1 MRCTHY
7 KYTLYPLM
15 KKLYRSLFITLSLL
29 VSFSGA
35 AVTVDQLVANGG
47 QGVVNLYGCYKTGS
61 RLTASRGVTFTK
73 VSDTQVKIK
82 GLYFGQQEY
91 TFTLSNDATVSSC
104 SATTD
109 GNKLAIYYNNTDPS
123 GWKLEAGYMY
133 TDIYNQTPAYN
144 FLEYDYAVFDIVA
157 DGENGTYT
165 LTSTTPLCFA
175 NPRLSQLPFYDIF
188 DKVEVRVLA
197 PNAKASQTVLGY
209 DDNYIV
215 TRGNIRIYGTTSQV
229 HEEYEL
235 NIDID
240 PLTGRFKM
248 LNLANYGYAVDS
260 RNTPGHIEGT
270 IDFVSGDV
278 TFDANQYAFVS
289 DQWGRVS
296 GGIWGGANS
305 VVFTMYEYYTLTGFD
320 NSSTYAR
327 FPSLKGTYSE
337 KVAHNDAEFGW
348 VTNGGERRTFAEYSL
363 ALEPMTYYTTASVN
377 NSVDFRGSSFNNIVI
392 DGLRPLDITLETAL
406 AINDLSFDDDN
417 NIHVNATLSALAN
430 DRYLDNCQ
438 LCIVPGAFSSVND
451 EGFDA
456 HDDLGHSQAT
466 VLDETDFASPLA
478 DAVPQP
484 VSNSGDKTVDL
495 TIPQSAL
502 SAVSPTNT
510 YTLFIKANYRNGN
523 GVELTPTFHNLST
536 RSVSTSITPV
546 VAENAPDAAPVI
558 YNLLGVRVKDMSSP
572 GIYIVNGV
580 KQVVR

>member
-1 MRCTHY
+1 MRYTHY

-123 GWKLEAGYMY
+123 GWKLEAGF
-133 TDIYNQTPAYN
+133 IYSNGREQAYN
-144 FLEYDYAVFDIVA
+144 FKVYDYAVFEIVTNT
-157 DGENGTYT
+157 DGTYT
-165 LTSTTPLCFA
+165 LTSTTPLLFA
-175 NPRLSQLPFYDIF
+175 DPSIYDVPFSDIF
-188 DKVEVRVLA
+188 DTVEIHVLV
-197 PNAKASQTVLGY
+197 PDAKASQTVKGY
-209 DDNYIV
+209 NYRV
-215 TRGNIRIYGTTSQV
+215 SSRQVRIYGVSSSV
-229 HEEYEL
+229 DEEYLL
-235 NIDID
+235 NVDID
-240 PLTGRFKM
+240 PSTGRFSM
-248 LNLANYGYAVDS
+248 LNLANYGYGVDS
-260 RNTPGHIEGT
+260 RNNAVQIDGT
-270 IDFVSGDV
+270 IDFASGEV
-278 TFDANQYAFVS
+278 AFDDNQYAYVS
-289 DQWGRVS
+289 DQWGSTS
-296 GGIWGGANS
+296 GSWGGSSSTN
-305 VVFTMYEYYTLTGFD
+305 FKQYEYYTLTGFD
-320 NSSTYAR
+320 NSSTYAK
-327 FPSLKGTYSE
+327 FPSLKGAYSE
-337 KVAHNDAEFGW
+337 KVAHNDAQLSW
-348 VTNGGERRTFAEYSL
+348 VTNGGERKTFAEYSL

-392 DGLRPLDITLETAL
+392 DGLRPIDITLETGL

-456 HDDLGHSQAT
+456 HGDLGHSQAT

-478 DAVPQP
+478 DAVPQSL
-484 VSNSGDKTVDL
+484 SNSGDKTVDL

-546 VAENAPDAAPVI
+546 VAENDPDAAPVI

-572 GIYIVNGV
+572 GIYIVNRV
-580 KQVVR
+580 KRVVR

>member
-1 MRCTHY
+1 MRYTHY
-7 KYTLYPLM
+7 RYTLYPLM

-47 QGVVNLYGCYKTGS
+47 QGIVNLYGCYKTGS

-73 VSDTQVKIK
+73 VSDTRVKIK

-91 TFTLSNDATVSSC
+91 TFTLSNDATTSSC

-109 GNKLAIYYNNTDPS
+109 GTKLAIYYGNADPS
-123 GWKLEAGYMY
+123 GWKLEAGF
-133 TDIYNQTPAYN
+133 IYSNGREQAYN
-144 FLEYDYAVFDIVA
+144 FKVYDYAVFEIVTNA
-157 DGENGTYT
+157 DGTYT
-165 LTSTTPLCFA
+165 LTSTTPLLFA
-175 NPRLSQLPFYDIF
+175 DPSIYDVPFSDIF
-188 DKVEVRVLA
+188 DTVEIHVLV
-197 PNAKASQTVLGY
+197 PDAKASQTVKGY
-209 DDNYIV
+209 NYRV
-215 TRGNIRIYGTTSQV
+215 SSRQVRIYGVSSSV
-229 HEEYEL
+229 DEEYL
-235 NIDID
+235 MNVDID
-240 PLTGRFKM
+240 PSTGRFSM
-248 LNLANYGYAVDS
+248 LNLANYGYGVDS
-260 RNTPGHIEGT
+260 RNNAVQIDGT
-270 IDFVSGDV
+270 IDFASGEV
-278 TFDANQYAFVS
+278 AFDDNQYAYVS
-289 DQWGRVS
+289 DQWGSTS
-296 GGIWGGANS
+296 GSWGGSSSTN
-305 VVFTMYEYYTLTGFD
+305 FKQYEYYTLTGFD
-320 NSSTYAR
+320 NSSTYAK

-377 NSVDFRGSSFNNIVI
+377 NSVDFRGSSFNDIAI

-406 AINDLSFDDDN
+406 AINDFSFDDNN
-417 NIHVNATLSALAN
+417 NIHVNATLSAVAN

-438 LCIVPGAFSSVND
+438 LCIVPGAFSSVSD

-456 HDDLGHSQAT
+456 HVDLGHSQAT
-466 VLDETDFASPLA
+466 VLDETDFVSPLA
-478 DAVPQP
+478 DAVPQS

-546 VAENAPDAAPVI
+546 AAENDPDAAPVI

-580 KQVVR
+580 KRVVR